1 MEKHPIESWDQ
12 WVHSELHPAVL
23 IQSAQEAL
31 NGYLATTKELKE
43 ALKTQLLRDTLYN
56 KTEKEVQLLVER
68 YQIKLTSLMDRLF
81 HFQHDDSI
89 TDKLKEFYGAVAGQ
103 LEMVIVLLQNDYGRY
118 FNSDL
123 NLPLSLRLRE
133 AQVLK
138 RQWKLLFKAMRDLE
152 ANAHLLNVLDKS
164 IKGILDLHERPAISY
179 RQVFYFKNLLK
190 EISGYL
196 FSSTCP
202 PVYASLT
209 ELLISWNFNDLAFI
223 REVCS
228 DLRTELEKKESDEFR
243 LEFLKNAE
251 KQLRQLLEQKK
262 IAFDTDQPIAK
273 QIILNWIGQ
282 EQAYLQAIVAL
293 PEKKEAQ
300 EGVKMHTS
308 LPVAILAV
316 IARLFKD
323 SGIITN
329 ANQTEIFNFF
339 TSHFVTQQKG
349 EFSYEHLRTRYYQVE
364 ERTKKKA
371 YDYLMVMA
379 QLCKKL

>member
-23 IQSAQEAL
+23 IQSAQETL

-89 TDKLKEFYGAVAGQ
+89 TVKLKEFYGAVAAQ

-133 AQVLK
+133 AHVLK
-138 RQWKLLFKAMRDLE
+138 RQWKLLFKTMRDLE
-152 ANAHLLNVLDKS
+152 ANARLLNVLDKS
-164 IKGILDLHERPAISY
+164 IKEILDLHERPAISY
-179 RQVFYFKNLLK
+179 QQVSYFKNLLK
-190 EISGYL
+190 EISGYIL
-196 FSSTCP
+196 SSTCP

-209 ELLISWNFNDLAFI
+209 ELLISCNFNDLAFI
-223 REVCS
+223 RQVCS
-228 DLRTELEKKESDEFR
+228 DFRTELEKKKSDECK
-243 LEFLKNAE
+243 LEFLKNSE
-251 KQLRQLLEQKK
+251 KQLRQLLEQQKN
-262 IAFDTDQPIAK
+262 AFDTNLPVAK

-282 EQAYLQAIVAL
+282 EQAYLQAILAL
-293 PEKKEAQ
+293 PKKEAL

-308 LPVAILAV
+308 LPVSILAA
-316 IARLFKD
+316 IARLMKD

-329 ANQTEIFNFF
+329 TNQTDIFNFF
-339 TSHFVTQQKG
+339 TSNFVTQQKKG
-349 EFSYEHLRTRYYQVE
+349 FSYEHLRTRYYQVE
-364 ERTKKKA
+364 ERTKEKA
-371 YDYLMVMA
+371 YDYLMEMA